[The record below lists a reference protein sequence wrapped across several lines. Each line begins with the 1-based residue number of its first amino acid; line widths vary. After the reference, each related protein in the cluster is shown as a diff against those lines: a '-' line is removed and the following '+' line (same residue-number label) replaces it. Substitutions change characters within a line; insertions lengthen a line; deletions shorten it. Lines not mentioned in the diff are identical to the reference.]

1 VPTSIRL
8 LAKLLICST
17 GDAYLKYCSSVN
29 VFLIAPI
36 ASENQLHSSRMHV
49 ISNKTLQSCAQRAGL
64 PKYIHT
70 KPFAQKSWLPPN
82 FSVVPDPPKFSDDTD
97 EQAPALDGIEGDLA
111 RSKAATDKAAASAMK
126 ADVRHIEDKA
136 RTSHPLQMVR
146 PVDLFSGYCGRG

>member
-1 VPTSIRL
+1 VRTSTWFPVT
-8 LAKLLICST
+8 LLICST

-29 VFLIAPI
+29 LFLIAPT

-49 ISNKTLQSCAQRAGL
+49 ISNKTLKSCAERAGL

-82 FSVVPDPPKFSDDTD
+82 FSVVSDPPKFSDDTD
-97 EQAPALDGIEGDLA
+97 ERVPALDGIEGDLA

-136 RTSHPLQMVR
+136 RKSHQLQMVR
-146 PVDLFSGYCGRG
+146 PVDLLLGYFGRG